1 MSKATEAAAP
11 KLETVTLLKPH
22 THAGVGYPA
31 GDKIEVNPVE
41 KAWLIEQNIIAG
53 DGIKAE

>member
-1 MSKATEAAAP
+1 MSKSTEALAP

-22 THAGVGYPA
+22 THAGVGYQA
-31 GDKIEVNPVE
+31 GDRIEVNPVE

-53 DGIKAE
+53 DGTKVE